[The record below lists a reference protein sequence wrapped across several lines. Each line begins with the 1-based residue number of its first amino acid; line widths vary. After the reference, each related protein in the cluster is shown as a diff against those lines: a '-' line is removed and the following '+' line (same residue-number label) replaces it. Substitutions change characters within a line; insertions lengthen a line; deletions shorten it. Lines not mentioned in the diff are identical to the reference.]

1 MKYLTLILLFF
12 ISTTPKKS
20 IFTNYEIIY
29 QSIQG
34 KLIETYK
41 LTIYENYTSFE
52 QIESNSNKILDSLLH
67 SNVSNGEEQNQLGFN
82 FKNKSISQISKD
94 KNLIKPLYY
103 LLNNNHFIKFMPKK
117 NVDSLIILSDT
128 PHKIKWIIL
137 DETKNIINLFCQKA
151 ITHFRGR
158 DYTVWFCSN
167 IPIQIGPWKLK
178 GLPGI
183 ILEAKS
189 NDGYIHYIAQSIKN
203 VENDTHSN
211 FNVDLLKNYEI
222 KSYKKYYKNKL
233 NQDSLKITHSLKQF
247 QSNLPRGIE
256 VTSYKNEKMPNQYNI
271 ELTIEE

>member
-1 MKYLTLILLFF
+1 M
-12 ISTTPKKS
+12 
-20 IFTNYEIIY
+20 
-29 QSIQG
+29 
-34 KLIETYK
+34 
-41 LTIYENYTSFE
+41 
-52 QIESNSNKILDSLLH
+52 
-67 SNVSNGEEQNQLGFN
+67 
-82 FKNKSISQISKD
+82 
-94 KNLIKPLYY
+94 
-103 LLNNNHFIKFMPKK
+103 
-117 NVDSLIILSDT
+117 
-128 PHKIKWIIL
+128 
-137 DETKNIINLFCQKA
+137 
-151 ITHFRGR
+151 
-158 DYTVWFCSN
+158 
-167 IPIQIGPWKLK
+167 
-178 GLPGI
+178 PGI

>member
-128 PHKIKWIIL
+128 PHKIKWTIL
-137 DETKNIINLFCQKA
+137 DETKNIINLSCQKA

-256 VTSYKNEKMPNQYNI
+256 VTSYKNEKMSNQYNI